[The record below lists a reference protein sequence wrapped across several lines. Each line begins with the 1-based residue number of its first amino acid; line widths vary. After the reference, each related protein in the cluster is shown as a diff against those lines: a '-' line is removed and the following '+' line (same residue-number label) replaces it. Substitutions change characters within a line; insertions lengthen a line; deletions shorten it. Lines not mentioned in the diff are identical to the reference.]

1 MWLTLSVLAL
11 GAVLALV
18 ASGRVWA
25 AVELTGGLGQGTGST
40 VDVRGSDV
48 VPVAPALSLVALAA
62 LLAVPATRRWGRR
75 VVGGVLAA
83 TGAGLTGATLV
94 TALDLRPR
102 VVRWIDLGDV
112 SGTLDSLAAH
122 PWWPALTVLAGVAV
136 MACGLAVLLRG
147 PRWPAMGAR
156 YERPVRPSA
165 RNRSTTSEAVES
177 SSAVERPAE
186 TWDALDRGE
195 DPT

>member
-1 MWLTLSVLAL
+1 MWLTLGVLAL

-25 AVELTGGLGQGTGST
+25 TVELIGGLGQGTGST

-83 TGAGLTGATLV
+83 TGAGLAGSTLV
-94 TALDLRPR
+94 TVVDLRRR
-102 VVRWIDLGDV
+102 VVRWIELGDV
-112 SGTLDSLAAH
+112 SGTLDSLSAH

-136 MACGLAVLLRG
+136 VASGLAVVVRG

-156 YERPVRPSA
+156 YERPVRPAA
-165 RNRSTTSEAVES
+165 RNGSASSEAVEPS
-177 SSAVERPAE
+177 TATERPAE